1 MTKSCM
7 AGSQKMHFSVESPL
21 LSGERPKIIGQ
32 IRHTFC
38 QLFKWKISGIEEIL
52 HTFAHV
58 SRKSLL
64 GSFSISKS
72 DTSSSQM
79 RVISSVGLER
89 CLDRAEVT
97 GSNPVLP
104 TITFLASGC
113 SAAW

>member
-58 SRKSLL
+58 SRKSD
-64 GSFSISKS
+64 GSAPSKS
-72 DTSSSQM
+72 DTSSPQM